1 MVKPNV
7 KKGEAAHFLVRCYV
21 NAEMKRKQYL
31 VYVHL
36 HQHSGDVTYAKCNCP
51 AGAGGCCKHV
61 AATLYQLLDYIELGL
76 SDIPDDK
83 TCTQEL
89 QKLHVPGKN
98 TTQAALLFED
108 LISHQD
114 SYDRDKKGR
123 KRPVLE
129 GKRHGYCSTKE
140 KVSKEDFEQLKAGL
154 ENAGS
159 TCHLIG
165 ILAKTNCE
173 HCEFAISDLPSR
185 QRAGEGSDKLDQT
198 AVRTNI
204 LKSLTQK
211 LDCTCVPDKEGCKKY
226 IMEKLFVDNER
237 CREIEKNTRKQNQ
250 CEEWYKQRRCGLTSC
265 GFTSSQ
271 ARFNSIRDVRM
282 LPALW
287 LS

>member
-1 MVKPNV
+1 MDIEPGTSSEADKSDTTLGDGWTKSLKFIPGFSYIKLEEHLVLDEKNPLMANLLRHLKFKHKKSGYKLFKAGYPRQLMVKPNV
-7 KKGEAAHFLVRCYV
+7 KKGEAVHFLVRCYV

-51 AGAGGCCKHV
+51 AGVGGCCKHV

-89 QKLHVPGKN
+89 QKWHVPRKN

-108 LISHQD
+108 LIFPQD

-129 GKRHGYCSTKE
+129 GKRDGYCSTKE
-140 KVSKEDFEQLKAGL
+140 KVSKEDLEQLKAGL

-165 ILAKTNCE
+165 IL
-173 HCEFAISDLPSR
+173 
-185 QRAGEGSDKLDQT
+185 
-198 AVRTNI
+198 
-204 LKSLTQK
+204 
-211 LDCTCVPDKEGCKKY
+211 
-226 IMEKLFVDNER
+226 
-237 CREIEKNTRKQNQ
+237 
-250 CEEWYKQRRCGLTSC
+250 
-265 GFTSSQ
+265 
-271 ARFNSIRDVRM
+271 
-282 LPALW
+282 
-287 LS
+287 